1 MSEHAGS
8 EQNPIPSK
16 PKHWWQARRSRRVMM
31 IVAIVAVFGVVI
43 WRVNYYPYVSTEDAR
58 VAMTTIH
65 LAPSGA
71 GGRIVKVEATE
82 GTHVKAGDV
91 VVELDHRGPEA
102 QLAQARSR
110 AELTETELHR
120 VQQLAA
126 KHATTAQALDNAQA
140 NYQAAKAALK
150 LAELALEHTYLRS
163 PIDGVVIQQLAEV
176 GNILGPGQT
185 ATTIVDA
192 DHAWISANIEET
204 SVGLVKLGQP
214 VSIHIDEGGDYSGKV
229 SEIRT
234 ATTATF
240 ALIPS
245 DNASGNFTKLV
256 QRIPVK
262 ITLDPGQADPILR
275 IGESAEIKIKVH

>member
-8 EQNPIPSK
+8 EQEQKSPSK
-16 PKHWWQARRSRRVMM
+16 HRHWWQTPRAKRVLT
-31 IVAIVAVFGVVI
+31 VTAIVAVLGIVV
-43 WRVNYYPYVSTEDAR
+43 WRVKYYPYVSTEDAR
-58 VAMTTIH
+58 VAMTTIR

-71 GGRIVKVEATE
+71 GGQIIKVNGTE
-82 GTHVKAGDV
+82 GTWVEKGDV
-91 VVELDHRGPEA
+91 IVELDHRGPQA
-102 QLAQARSR
+102 KLDQARAR
-110 AELTETELHR
+110 AEFSEKELHR
-120 VQQLAA
+120 VKQLAA
-126 KHATTAQALDNAQA
+126 RHTATAQALDNATA
-140 NYQAAKAALK
+140 NYKTAQAGLK
-150 LAELALEHTYLRS
+150 QAELAVENTYLKS
-163 PIDGVVIQQLAEV
+163 PIKGIVIQQLAEV

-204 SVGLVKLGQP
+204 SVKLVKVGQP
-214 VSIHIDEGGDYSGKV
+214 VTIHIDEGGDYTGKV

-234 ATTATF
+234 ATASTF

-262 ITLDPGQADPILR
+262 ITLDPDQDANPR
-275 IGESAEIKIKVH
+275 IGESAEIKIRVH

>member
-8 EQNPIPSK
+8 DQNPNSTQHM
-16 PKHWWQARRSRRVMM
+16 HWWQTKRSKRVLT
-31 IVAIVAVFGVVI
+31 IVAVIAVLGVVV
-43 WRVNYYPYVSTEDAR
+43 WRVKFYPYVSTEDAR

-71 GGRIVKVEATE
+71 GGRIVKVEGTE

-102 QLAQARSR
+102 QLAQAKSR

-140 NYQAAKAALK
+140 NYEAAKAGLK
-150 LAELALEHTYLRS
+150 LAQLAVEHTYLKS

-262 ITLDPGQADPILR
+262 ITLDSGQADPTLR